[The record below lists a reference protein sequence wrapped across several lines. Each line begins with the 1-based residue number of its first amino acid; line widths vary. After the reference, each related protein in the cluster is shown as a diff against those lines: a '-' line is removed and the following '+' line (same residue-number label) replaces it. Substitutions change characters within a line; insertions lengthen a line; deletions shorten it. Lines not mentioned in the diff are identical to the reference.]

1 MISEKS
7 RKKVRKICIF
17 LPLIVV
23 FSIIL
28 ILISIFFKHDYANF
42 NFFGMDTFI
51 VVSSDKNIEKE
62 IKQNNPETIFLLF
75 GEETYLLEISLK
87 RIKKNFGE
95 TISGI
100 NFVTLYENNVEN
112 LIQEIE
118 TPAFGYEKKLII
130 IRDSKIFQKGGK
142 GKSKEK
148 EQTIQKINNKIKE
161 NYNDIVKDCVIIFV
175 EESVEK
181 NKLYNTLEKLGTV
194 CNFEA
199 LKINQLNAKLSSIC
213 RAYKVEIA
221 SNDINYLIENSGT
234 NMQDLINEIRKLIEY
249 AGEGGTIKREDID
262 ALCTKQIQA
271 VIFDL
276 TDNLGQKKVKEA
288 MEVLYNLIAS
298 KEPIQK
304 ILITLYNHFKKLY
317 FVKLSIE
324 YNKDIA
330 ESLQLK
336 PNQMFLVNKYRQ
348 QAKSFK
354 TSELKNIIQKLQDL
368 DYKYKI
374 GLIDLN
380 VGLEAILCAYCS

>member
-1 MISEKS
+1 M
-7 RKKVRKICIF
+7 
-17 LPLIVV
+17 LIKPEQ
-23 FSIIL
+23 L
-28 ILISIFFKHDYANF
+28 
-42 NFFGMDTFI
+42 
-51 VVSSDKNIEKE
+51 EKE

-75 GEETYLLEISLK
+75 GEETYLLENSLK

-112 LIQEIE
+112 LVQEIE

-130 IRDSKIFQKGGK
+130 IRDSKIFQRGGK

-148 EQTIQKINNKIKE
+148 EETIEKINNYIKE

-181 NKLYNTLEKLGTV
+181 NKLYNTLEKLGMV

-276 TDNLGQKKVKEA
+276 TDNLGKKEITKSLQILDNL
-288 MEVLYNLIAS
+288 LYS
-298 KEPIQK
+298 KEPMQK

-317 FVKLSIE
+317 ITKMALE
-324 YNKDIA
+324 ENKNIA
-330 ESLQLK
+330 VSLNLK
-336 PNQMFLVNKYRQ
+336 PNQMFLTTKYKMQSGYFSKKDLRNIVQ
-348 QAKSFK
+348 KLINLDAEYKQGIIDLDIVLFDDIVSNDEFVITPHPLMHLRDFVLKPLNEIAPYALHP
-354 TSELKNIIQKLQDL
+354 LKNKRIFE
-368 DYKYKI
+368 
-374 GLIDLN
+374 LI
-380 VGLEAILCAYCS
+380 E

>member
-1 MISEKS
+1 M
-7 RKKVRKICIF
+7 
-17 LPLIVV
+17 LIKPEQ
-23 FSIIL
+23 L
-28 ILISIFFKHDYANF
+28 
-42 NFFGMDTFI
+42 
-51 VVSSDKNIEKE
+51 EKE

-112 LIQEIE
+112 LVQEIE
-118 TPAFGYEKKLII
+118 TPAFGYEKKLIT
-130 IRDSKIFQKGGK
+130 IRDSKIFQRGGK

-148 EQTIQKINNKIKE
+148 EENIEKINNYIKE

-249 AGEGGTIKREDID
+249 A
-262 ALCTKQIQA
+262 
-271 VIFDL
+271 
-276 TDNLGQKKVKEA
+276 DNLGKKEITKSLQILDNL
-288 MEVLYNLIAS
+288 LYS
-298 KEPIQK
+298 KEPMQK

-317 FVKLSIE
+317 ITTIALE
-324 YNKDIA
+324 ENKNIA
-330 ESLQLK
+330 VSLNLK
-336 PNQMFLVNKYRQ
+336 PNQMFLTTKYKM
-348 QAKSFK
+348 QAGYFK
-354 TSELKNIIQKLQDL
+354 KKELRSIVQNLINLDAEYKQGIIDL
-368 DYKYKI
+368 DI
-374 GLIDLN
+374 GLRT
-380 VGLEAILCAYCS
+380 ILCEFCSK

>member
-1 MISEKS
+1 M
-7 RKKVRKICIF
+7 
-17 LPLIVV
+17 LIKPEQ
-23 FSIIL
+23 L
-28 ILISIFFKHDYANF
+28 
-42 NFFGMDTFI
+42 
-51 VVSSDKNIEKE
+51 EKE

-75 GEETYLLEISLK
+75 GEETYLLENSLK

-130 IRDSKIFQKGGK
+130 IRDSKIFQRGGK

-148 EQTIQKINNKIKE
+148 EQTIEKINNYIKE

-276 TDNLGQKKVKEA
+276 TDNLGKKEITKSLQILDNL
-288 MEVLYNLIAS
+288 LYS
-298 KEPIQK
+298 KEPMQK

-317 FVKLSIE
+317 ITTIALE
-324 YNKDIA
+324 ENKNIA
-330 ESLQLK
+330 VSLNLK
-336 PNQMFLVNKYRQ
+336 PNQMFL
-348 QAKSFK
+348 
-354 TSELKNIIQKLQDL
+354 TT
-368 DYKYKI
+368 KYKMQAGYFKKEELRNI
-374 GLIDLN
+374 VQKLIDLDAEYKQGIIDLDI
-380 VGLEAILCAYCS
+380 GLRTILCEFCSK

>member
-1 MISEKS
+1 M
-7 RKKVRKICIF
+7 
-17 LPLIVV
+17 LIKPEQ
-23 FSIIL
+23 L
-28 ILISIFFKHDYANF
+28 
-42 NFFGMDTFI
+42 
-51 VVSSDKNIEKE
+51 EKE

-75 GEETYLLEISLK
+75 GEETYLLENSLK

-112 LIQEIE
+112 LVQEIE

-130 IRDSKIFQKGGK
+130 IRDSKIFQRGGK

-148 EQTIQKINNKIKE
+148 EQTIEKINNYIKE

-181 NKLYNTLEKLGTV
+181 NKLYNTLEKLGMV

-249 AGEGGTIKREDID
+249 AGEGGTIKREDIY
-262 ALCTKQIQA
+262 AL
-271 VIFDL
+271 
-276 TDNLGQKKVKEA
+276 
-288 MEVLYNLIAS
+288 
-298 KEPIQK
+298 
-304 ILITLYNHFKKLY
+304 
-317 FVKLSIE
+317 
-324 YNKDIA
+324 
-330 ESLQLK
+330 
-336 PNQMFLVNKYRQ
+336 
-348 QAKSFK
+348 
-354 TSELKNIIQKLQDL
+354 
-368 DYKYKI
+368 
-374 GLIDLN
+374 
-380 VGLEAILCAYCS
+380 

>member
-1 MISEKS
+1 M
-7 RKKVRKICIF
+7 
-17 LPLIVV
+17 LIKPEQ
-23 FSIIL
+23 L
-28 ILISIFFKHDYANF
+28 
-42 NFFGMDTFI
+42 
-51 VVSSDKNIEKE
+51 EKE

-75 GEETYLLEISLK
+75 GEETYLLENSLK

-112 LIQEIE
+112 LVQEIE

-130 IRDSKIFQKGGK
+130 IRDSKIFQRGGK

-148 EQTIQKINNKIKE
+148 EETIEKINNYIKE

-181 NKLYNTLEKLGTV
+181 NKLYNTLEKLGMV

-213 RAYKVEIA
+213 RAYKVEIS

-276 TDNLGQKKVKEA
+276 TDNLGKKE
-288 MEVLYNLIAS
+288 
-298 KEPIQK
+298 
-304 ILITLYNHFKKLY
+304 ITK
-317 FVKLSIE
+317 
-324 YNKDIA
+324 
-330 ESLQLK
+330 SLQILD
-336 PNQMFLVNKYRQ
+336 NLLF
-348 QAKSFK
+348 SFFM
-354 TSELKNIIQKLQDL
+354 
-368 DYKYKI
+368 
-374 GLIDLN
+374 
-380 VGLEAILCAYCS
+380 